1 MVLSVEEGKRVGRG
15 VVVEQLP
22 VWQRY
27 VVLLNRAV
35 LVRQVVG
42 VRAYEQE

>member
-22 VWQRY
+22 VWQRFG
-27 VVLLNRAV
+27 VMLNRVV

-42 VRAYEQE
+42 VRVYEQE